1 MTDTVPSPLS
11 LEELEKTARL
21 ANLGLSPQRLA
32 RFVPQLAHLLTQVET
47 LSTLL
52 KPGSCP
58 GSVAA
63 LVEPDE
69 PLPGL
74 PREEA
79 LSSAKMEGP
88 YVRVPRTLAP
98 RPGK

>member
-1 MTDTVPSPLS
+1 MNDTVPSPFG
-11 LEELEKTARL
+11 LEELEKTARQ
-21 ANLGLSPQRLA
+21 ANLGLSQKRLA

-47 LSTLL
+47 LSTLQE
-52 KPGSCP
+52 PGLPPQSL
-58 GSVAA
+58 AA
-63 LVEPDE
+63 PVEPDE

-88 YVRVPRTLAP
+88 YVRVPRILAS
-98 RPGK
+98 RSGK